1 MYIDNTFSKS
11 FSNTFSAASYFI
23 NSILEESKYWSD
35 AMKKHLNKELV
46 VTKKDG
52 EDFENST

>member
-11 FSNTFSAASYFI
+11 YIDEDAASNFI
-23 NSILEESKYWSD
+23 ISILEESKYWSD

-46 VTKKDG
+46 LTKKDG